1 MKQHLGSLL
10 EEIQELEKRVLEKI
24 QYTTDELSYEIKD
37 GKAVF
42 ALEVRR
48 RHKALVTRIWR
59 YLGESSFLT
68 VLTAPVIYSILIPT
82 LLLDLLVSLYQ
93 WICFPIYRIP
103 RVRRRE
109 FVVMDRHRLGY
120 LNYIEKINCVYCG
133 YVNGVFAFVRE
144 VGSRTEQYWCPIKHA
159 RRVKGCHARQ
169 CMFCEYGDAEGF
181 RSDFDEL
188 RQEFTDIKSSIGK
201 RPPNAKSP

>member
-10 EEIQELEKRVLEKI
+10 EEIQELEKRVVEKI
-24 QYTTDELSYEIKD
+24 HHTTDELSYEIKD

-42 ALEVRR
+42 ALEVLR
-48 RHKALVTRIWR
+48 RHKALVMRIWR
-59 YLGESSFLT
+59 YLGESSFLA

-169 CMFCEYGDAEGF
+169 CIFCEYGDAEGF

-188 RQEFTDIKSSIGK
+188 RQQFTDIKSSIGK
-201 RPPNAKSP
+201 RPPKAKSP

>member
-1 MKQHLGSLL
+1 MRQHLQPLL
-10 EEIQELEKRVLEKI
+10 EEIQELEKLVLEKI
-24 QYTTDELSYEIKD
+24 HHATDELSYEIKD

-42 ALEVRR
+42 ELEVRR
-48 RHKALVTRIWR
+48 RHKALVKGIWR
-59 YLGESSFLT
+59 YFRDSSLLT
-68 VLTAPVIYSILIPT
+68 VLTAPVIYAILIPT
-82 LLLDLLVSLYQ
+82 LLLDLFVSVYQ
-93 WICFPIYRIP
+93 RVCFPIYRIP
-103 RVRRRE
+103 RVQRSE

-144 VGSRTEQYWCPIKHA
+144 VASRTEQYWCPIKHA

-181 RSDFDEL
+181 RREFVEL
-188 RQEFTDIKSSIGK
+188 SQQFTDLK
-201 RPPNAKSP
+201 